1 MTHFK
6 SKSLI
11 QVSQAGIVHFPALV
25 IEGDFFSTKTHPD
38 IVMLSEEGLTKKKNL
53 TLSSNCACIQPNSVP
68 MYTNTVFCTVY
79 SC

>member
-6 SKSLI
+6 SKCLI

-38 IVMLSEEGLTKKKNL
+38 IVMLSKEGLKKKK
-53 TLSSNCACIQPNSVP
+53 SNPVIKLCACIQHV
-68 MYTNTVFCTVY
+68 
-79 SC
+79 

>member
-6 SKSLI
+6 SKCLI

-38 IVMLSEEGLTKKKNL
+38 IVMLSKEGLKKKKKKKKKKL
-53 TLSSNCACIQPNSVP
+53 A
-68 MYTNTVFCTVY
+68 
-79 SC
+79 